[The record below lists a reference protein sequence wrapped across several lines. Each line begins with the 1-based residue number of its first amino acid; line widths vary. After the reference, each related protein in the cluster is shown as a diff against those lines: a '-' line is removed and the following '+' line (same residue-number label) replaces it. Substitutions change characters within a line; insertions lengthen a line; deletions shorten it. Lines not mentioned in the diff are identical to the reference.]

1 MSKTSSRRRVGRP
14 LRAVPRVSHH
24 HLLASIAGS
33 SRTSAE
39 HPVTRKLLIT
49 KTVMGMT
56 VNRYQDGYEVI
67 QADGRTFTAPTAW
80 GIFVQMLK
88 GFGK

>member
-24 HLLASIAGS
+24 HPLATAAVPAI
-33 SRTSAE
+33 TSTE
-39 HPVTRKLLIT
+39 HPGTRKLLIT

-67 QADGRTFTAPTAW
+67 EADGRTFTAPTAW
-80 GIFVQMLK
+80 GIFVAMLK

>member
-14 LRAVPRVSHH
+14 LRAVPRVPHYP
-24 HLLASIAGS
+24 LTTTAAPVV
-33 SRTSAE
+33 TSVE
-39 HPVTRKLLIT
+39 QPITRKLLIT

-56 VNRYQDGYEVI
+56 VNRYLDGYEVI
-67 QADGRTFTAPTAW
+67 EADGRTFTAPTAW
-80 GIFVQMLK
+80 GLFVEMLK